1 MGPSGTTAASMVGG
15 TLFTYPDNFR
25 AQKAEIAAKY
35 SGAKLTV
42 SKDFKFG
49 ETNKSAEFLK
59 KFPLGKV
66 PAFEGSDGTLLT
78 ESNAIAYYVA
88 NEELRGGS
96 DAAARAQVVQ
106 WMSMADSDILPAAC
120 TWVFPTMG
128 IMQFNKNAT
137 ERAKEDI
144 KAALKALNDHLL
156 SRTFLVGERLTLA
169 DIAVACTLLS
179 LYKQVLEP
187 SLRKPFLN
195 VTRWFTTV
203 INQPNAKAVIGSFT
217 LCSKM
222 AEFDSK
228 KFAEFSGKG
237 GDKKGKEKAPKAE
250 KKKEPEKKKEK
261 EVEPEADFPMEPKK
275 KDPLDALPKGSF
287 DLEEWKRF
295 YSNNDEEPSIAWF
308 WEHFD
313 HENYS
318 IWKGDYKYNEELTM
332 VFMSCNLIGGMFQ
345 RLEKLKK
352 NAFASA
358 CLFGSDNDSSIS
370 GIWVFKGQ
378 ELAFELS
385 EDWQIDYSSY
395 GWRKLDSKSEE
406 CKKLVHQYWKWEGD
420 DDKGRKFNQGKIFKS
435 AFPSLRHHLLT

>member
-1 MGPSGTTAASMVGG
+1 MVAG
-15 TLFTYPDNFR
+15 TLYTYPDNFR
-25 AQKAEIAAKY
+25 AQKALIAAKY
-35 SGAKLTV
+35 SGAQLTV
-42 SKDFKFG
+42 AKDFVFG
-49 ETNKSAEFLK
+49 ETNKTPDFLK

-66 PAFEGSDGTLLT
+66 PAFEGSDGTILT

-88 NEELRGGS
+88 NDELRGGS

-106 WMSMADSDILPAAC
+106 WMCMADNEILPASC

-128 IMQFNKNAT
+128 IMQYNKNAT
-137 ERAKEDI
+137 DRAKEDV
-144 KAALKALNDHLL
+144 KAALKTLNDHLL
-156 SRTFLVGERLTLA
+156 TRTFLVGERVTLA
-169 DIAVACTLLS
+169 DIAVACTLLN
-179 LYKQVLEP
+179 LYKQVLDP
-187 SLRKPFLN
+187 SFRKPFMN

-203 INQPNAKAVIGSFT
+203 INQPNAKDVIGSFA

-222 AEFDSK
+222 AEFDAK
-228 KFAEFSGKG
+228 KFAEFSGKGAG

-261 EVEPEADFPMEPKK
+261 KEESAADEIPMEPKK
-275 KDPLDALPKGSF
+275 KDPMDALPKGTF

-295 YSNNDEEPSIAWF
+295 YSNNDEDPSIAWF

-318 IWKGDYKYNEELTM
+318 IWRGDYKYNDELTM

-352 NAFASA
+352 NAFASC
-358 CLFGSDNDSSIS
+358 CLFGKDNDSSIS

-385 EDWQIDYSSY
+385 EDWQIDYASY
-395 GWRKLDSKSEE
+395 DWKKLDSKSDE
-406 CKKLVHQYWKWEGD
+406 CKAQVAQYWKWEGND
-420 DDKGRKFNQGKIFKS
+420 AQGRPFNQGKILK
-435 AFPSLRHHLLT
+435 